1 MSFAIAR
8 MEKVKSHSVIGRDK
22 HNNRKNEHYSNKEID
37 PTKTYLNYDL
47 LACRSYSEKIKDNI
61 KKYYKGEKAVRSD
74 ANVGVEVI
82 FTSDDKFFDELSPA
96 DQRKFF
102 EKSLEFLKE
111 FAGEKNI
118 VGATVHMDESTPH
131 MHTLFTPIDDEGRLR
146 YRSFID
152 KKFDLIKFQDMYYDF
167 ISKDFPQLQRGE
179 SALKTKRKHLST
191 EDLKLKTANE
201 KLEKEIGSK
210 KSELETKNK
219 QYEALSSEYS
229 ELEKNFKNKIIDVN
243 ELKSKSKEVLQMFQE
258 VNTAIKKLELEVT
271 EKKEKEK
278 LLIQELEKTY
288 NTSELERLE
297 ENAKKINDVIQEKEA
312 SVFGGYKFS
321 LDELNNILRLNSMKH
336 TKIANALKNIVN
348 TKELQELKKKLQIQD
363 VELKRLSINVSNLKK
378 FKDNVLEIYPNIEK
392 EIQSK
397 NLEKW
402 NIKKTMGKDK
412 GLSR

>member
-8 MEKVKSHSVIGRDK
+8 MEKVKSNSVIGRDK

-37 PTKTYLNYDL
+37 PTKTHLNYDL

-61 KKYYKGEKAVRSD
+61 KKYYKGEKAIRSD

-131 MHTLFTPIDDEGRLR
+131 MHTLFTPIDEQGRLR

-179 SALKTKRKHLST
+179 SAFKTKRKHLST

-210 KSELETKNK
+210 KSKLETKNK
-219 QYEALSSEYS
+219 EFQALELEYS
-229 ELEKNFKNKIIDVN
+229 RLEKDFKNKITDVN
-243 ELKSKSKEVLQMFQE
+243 ELKNKSTEVLQMFQE
-258 VNTAIKKLELEVT
+258 VNNAIKSLELEVT

-278 LLIQELEKTY
+278 KLIQELQKTY
-288 NTSELERLE
+288 NTDELKKLE
-297 ENAKKINDVIQEKEA
+297 ENSRKINDLIQKKE
-312 SVFGGYKFS
+312 SSILGGYKFS
-321 LDELNNILRLNSMKH
+321 LDELNNILQLNSVKH

-348 TKELQELKKKLQIQD
+348 IQELKALQEKMQRQD

-378 FKDNVLEIYPNIEK
+378 FRDNVLEIYPNIEK